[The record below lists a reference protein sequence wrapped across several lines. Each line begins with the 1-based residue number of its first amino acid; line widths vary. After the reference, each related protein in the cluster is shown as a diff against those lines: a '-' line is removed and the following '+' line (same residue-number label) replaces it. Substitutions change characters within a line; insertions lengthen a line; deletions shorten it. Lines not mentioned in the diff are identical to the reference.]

1 MTTLNAHIVD
11 QPANDSQAVVN
22 LHIDNMPAGGGTPAA
37 SSITTAM
44 LKDGS
49 VTADK
54 VASEAVGEGNLKAN
68 AVTTAKIK
76 DGQVTK
82 NKLAGDVLPKNAT
95 TAAPGIVKQAAK
107 VENCASGDGAACQTS
122 INAIIQSL
130 KDAGIMASA

>member
-37 SSITTAM
+37 NSITTAM
-44 LKDGS
+44 LQNGQ
-49 VTADK
+49 VTDAKLAQD
-54 VASEAVGEGNLKAN
+54 AVGEGNIKN
-68 AVTTAKIK
+68 GAVTKS
-76 DGQVTK
+76 
-82 NKLAGDVLPKNAT
+82 KLASGVLPVAAT
-95 TAAPGIVKQAAK
+95 KTTPGIVKQAAK
-107 VENCASGDGAACQTS
+107 VENCASGDGAACKDS